1 MSGFKP
7 ERNLFKFCGKL
18 RFALVAFRK
27 LHTYNLNRK
36 IHMNFLISSDDYVD
50 PLDLVKKDDSKYEPK
65 GTYDEPWDSSA
76 NRANQANLSNPS
88 QVGQSYDTPW
98 DTSTAENPRGKIQAG
113 MTYDEPWDRTGN
125 LSAHSG
131 TISTLSSHSSST
143 SHHSFNSRPQLYR
156 PPVLDSHK
164 VNI

>member
-1 MSGFKP
+1 MKFL
-7 ERNLFKFCGKL
+7 LF
-18 RFALVAFRK
+18 
-27 LHTYNLNRK
+27 
-36 IHMNFLISSDDYVD
+36 SDDYVD

-76 NRANQANLSNPS
+76 HRANQANVANPS
-88 QVGQSYDTPW
+88 QAGQSYDTPW

-164 VNI
+164 VNML